1 MIEILWMLVKS
12 FFVGG
17 LLCAIGQVLIMK
29 TQLTS
34 ARILRYSACSLSK
47 KTNSLLLRRLPPM

>member
-12 FFVGG
+12 FLVGG

-29 TQLTS
+29 TQLS
-34 ARILRYSACSLSK
+34 NRADCGGVFDGGRYC
-47 KTNSLLLRRLPPM
+47 RRGGAV